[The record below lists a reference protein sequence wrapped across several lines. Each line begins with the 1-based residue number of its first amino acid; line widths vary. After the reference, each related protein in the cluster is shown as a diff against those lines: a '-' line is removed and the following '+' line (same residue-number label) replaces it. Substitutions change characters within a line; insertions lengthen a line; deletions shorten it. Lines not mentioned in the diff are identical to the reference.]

1 MEEKEINVKEI
12 ISDLNAGNKTIED
25 LTDEEKSEILTFSLK
40 EARMTYKPNKVYGRQ
55 YKETRRKKNK
65 QARKA
70 RKRNR

>member
-1 MEEKEINVKEI
+1 MEEKNINVTELIKEINEGK
-12 ISDLNAGNKTIED
+12 KTIED
-25 LTDEEKSEILTFSLK
+25 LTEEEQKEIFISSLK